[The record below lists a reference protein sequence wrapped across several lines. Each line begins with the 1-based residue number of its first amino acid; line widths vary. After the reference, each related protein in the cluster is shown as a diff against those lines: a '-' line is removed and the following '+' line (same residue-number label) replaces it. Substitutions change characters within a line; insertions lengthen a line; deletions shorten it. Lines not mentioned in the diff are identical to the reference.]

1 MYGLPTMD
9 AASRVRAP
17 LVNTLPT
24 NAKISSFAEKIESIS
39 NCAGIPPIISQ
50 NASKIEPSN
59 LYTFFSGWSKVEH
72 FPTCR
77 SQSGSEV
84 AGCDVTGKMPLKKS
98 QDIMAR
104 SGFSSAKKGQA
115 PLPQSQAVVHFSSA
129 KKGRAP
135 LPPSQAVMHFS
146 SAKKGR
152 APLPPSQAVMH
163 FKSAK
168 KGRAPLPPSQAA
180 QTATHRLAVDSDV
193 STVAS
198 HNKNHKKG
206 FLGHLRAMWK
216 RIDLPLIDIL
226 SPKY

>member
-115 PLPQSQAVVHFSSA
+115 PLP
-129 KKGRAP
+129 
-135 LPPSQAVMHFS
+135 PSQAVMHFS
-146 SAKKGR
+146 
-152 APLPPSQAVMH
+152 
-163 FKSAK
+163 SAK